1 MAGDKRRQ
9 DAIHDHQVEY
19 FASENGLTPDLA
31 WELILKHGNS
41 RKAVIKAAQGLKGDV
56 RQHASDEPPTFPVE
70 VRASGRER
78 GRSNSHQGQTANK
91 PATTGIVSVFEKP
104 HWRTVL
110 TTTDEQAAFD
120 MAKEIGRKVKKR

>member
-56 RQHASDEPPTFPVE
+56 RQHAAD
-70 VRASGRER
+70 
-78 GRSNSHQGQTANK
+78 K
-91 PATTGIVSVFEKP
+91 PATTGILSVLEKP

-110 TTTDEQAAFD
+110 TTKDEQGAFD
-120 MAKEIGRKVKKR
+120 MAKEIGGKVKKC